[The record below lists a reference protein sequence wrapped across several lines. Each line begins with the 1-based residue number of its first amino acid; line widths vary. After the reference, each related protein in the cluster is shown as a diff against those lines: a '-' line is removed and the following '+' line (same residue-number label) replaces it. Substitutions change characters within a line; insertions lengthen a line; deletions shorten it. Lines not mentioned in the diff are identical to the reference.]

1 MAGHVIDE
9 LCLDIAQGT
18 PHHQARSLG
27 GSRDPLSNSVATPSL
42 RDGLLLLLPVLHVQ
56 LVPLDVEVCSSRCLQ
71 ESQLS

>member
-1 MAGHVIDE
+1 
-9 LCLDIAQGT
+9 
-18 PHHQARSLG
+18 
-27 GSRDPLSNSVATPSL
+27 VATPSL